1 MAGRGPCPA
10 VSRYLEMGSMD
21 CPRCV
26 EYLSDY
32 MDGTLGA
39 RRSAAVREHLADC
52 NRCRREYTE
61 LQRVRTLLRKL
72 PAPTPRPEFWR
83 RAYATVRAHAGALQ
97 ASEKRARQRQPARHA
112 ALFATTG
119 AALVLLGFLT
129 APLLF
134 PAVNHPAPLPTR
146 VYNGQSAPRAASGH
160 AEIKM
165 TSAPASSDRTI
176 GVYALVGLHAVQESS
191 LPLADSGRMRYEVS
205 EANQTD
211 LEQDGKLDFR

>member
-1 MAGRGPCPA
+1 
-10 VSRYLEMGSMD
+10 MD

-97 ASEKRARQRQPARHA
+97 ASEKRARQRQPAWHAPLSLRFAASVAPRA